1 MRGMTVS
8 ELIRRI
14 VMEHIEEKSDLQ
26 EYEKAGAEYK
36 KDPETF
42 TLDDVIEELDLA
54 WAMQFRKERFLKTI
68 IPQRFQLRKVWRFSM
83 DKGSRQGRTVAA
95 GMSSG
100 ER

>member
-1 MRGMTVS
+1 MTISFRLNETEADMIKAYAKMQGMTVS
-8 ELIRRI
+8 ELIRKI

-54 WAMQFRKERFLKTI
+54 
-68 IPQRFQLRKVWRFSM
+68 
-83 DKGSRQGRTVAA
+83 
-95 GMSSG
+95 
-100 ER
+100 